1 MQVEGFLARYPPFDA
16 LGPEELRR
24 VAGSVQIG
32 FFPAGTTILVQS
44 GEPATSLYVIRT
56 GAVEVLDEGRVVD
69 LLLEGEIFG
78 HPSLLSG
85 LGPALSVR
93 AHEDTLCYLVDRRE
107 AERLFGTP
115 TGLAYLTAH
124 LGRRTP
130 RTAEASQA
138 GRSGTALSPVGGLI
152 RRPPVTCAAATPI
165 RDAAELMARERVSS
179 VLVLGGPAPGILTDR
194 DLRSRVLAAGR
205 SPSTPVGEVMSSPLV
220 TVPAEDTVEE
230 VLLAMLEHGIHHLP
244 VTDGSGVVVGVVS
257 DTDLLGLERTDA
269 FAVRSAIE
277 RAPDRRAL
285 LTEARKLPVLVRG
298 LVSADVDPVHVGR
311 VVAIT
316 IDALTERLLELAI
329 AELGDPPGPW
339 AWLALGSQ
347 ARGEQA
353 LATDQDHGLAFE
365 PGELGPEETDRYF
378 AALAARV
385 TDGLEAAGI
394 PRCRGGVMAS
404 NPSWRRTA
412 SGWVAELRR
421 WMGGAGPEGRVFTSI
436 ALDYRRVGGPLD
448 VERHLDA
455 EIRRAPAV
463 PGFVRRVART
473 AIDLRP
479 PTGFLRDHV
488 VEAFG
493 TRAQTLDVKRGGI
506 IPITNLGRAYAVA
519 AGIAANGTLPRLR
532 AAADAGLLQADL
544 AVGLEEAFRLLWKV
558 RLDHQ
563 ASRAAADEPAGDLV
577 DLSTLGPVARRSL
590 KEAFRTII
598 RAQRALANELGLRPW

>member
-1 MQVEGFLARYPPFDA
+1 MQVEGFLARYLPFDA

-24 VAGSVQIG
+24 IAGSVRIE

-44 GEPATSLYVIRT
+44 GEPAAFLYVIRT
-56 GAVEVLDEGRVVD
+56 GAVEVVDEGRVRD

-85 LGPALSVR
+85 LGPAFSIR
-93 AHEDTLCYLVDRRE
+93 AHEDTLCYLIERHE
-107 AERLFGTP
+107 AERVFGTP

-124 LGRRTP
+124 LGRRIP
-130 RTAEASQA
+130 RPTEASRA
-138 GRSGTALSPVGGLI
+138 GRAGTALSPVGGLV
-152 RRPPVTCAAATPI
+152 RRPPVTCSAATPI
-165 RDAAELMARERVSS
+165 HDAAELMARERVSS
-179 VLVLGGPAPGILTDR
+179 VLVVGGPAPGILTDR

-220 TVPAEDTVEE
+220 TVPAEATVEE
-230 VLLAMLEHGIHHLP
+230 VLLTMLEHGIHHVP
-244 VTDGSGVVVGVVS
+244 VTDGSGAVVGVVS

-277 RAPDRRAL
+277 RAPDRQAL
-285 LTEARKLPVLVRG
+285 LREARTLPLLVRG
-298 LVSADVDPVHVGR
+298 LVAADVDPVHVGR

-329 AELGDPPGPW
+329 AALGDPPGPW

-347 ARGEQA
+347 ARREQA
-353 LATDQDHGLAFE
+353 LATDQDHGLAYE
-365 PGELGPEETDRYF
+365 TVDLAPEEADRYF
-378 AALAARV
+378 AALAERV

-412 SGWVAELRR
+412 PGWVAELRR
-421 WMGGAGPEGRVFTSI
+421 WMGEAGPEGRVFTSI

-448 VERHLDA
+448 LERDLDA

-488 VEAFG
+488 VE
-493 TRAQTLDVKRGGI
+493 TRAPTLDVKRGGI
-506 IPITNLGRAYAVA
+506 TPITNLGRAYAVA

-532 AAADAGLLQADL
+532 AAADAGLLHADL
-544 AVGLEEAFRLLWKV
+544 AAGLEEAFRLLWRV

-563 ASRAAADEPAGDLV
+563 ASRAAAGERPDDLV
-577 DLSTLGPVARRSL
+577 HLSTLGPIARRSL
-590 KEAFRTII
+590 KEAFRTIV